1 MKLKL
6 IKILQFLVF
15 LLIGMGL
22 FWLIY
27 KDQDVSRIASVLKN
41 DVQYSWI
48 WLSLFLGLLSH
59 VSRAMRWSL
68 MIEPLGRKPGLLNV
82 FLSVMVGY
90 LMNLVVPRMGE
101 ISRCGVLSRY
111 ERVSFTRLVGT
122 VVTERIIDIL
132 MLLLLTLLAVITQFG
147 QILSFLKNNPE
158 ITEKLSSLA
167 FSLRVL
173 SGLAVLA
180 GVVFIFRKRIARS
193 MLYSRIRSF
202 IQQFGEG
209 LKTIGNMRDKWA
221 FIAHTAFIWLMY
233 YLMLYVAFF
242 AFGFTSHLSI
252 WAGLTTFI
260 LGSYGMVAPVQ
271 GGIGAWHFM
280 VIQSLFV
287 YGIAK
292 SDGAVFA
299 FLAHSTMTAMYIV
312 AGLISLL
319 ILPFMNRRTE

>member
-1 MKLKL
+1 LKLKL

-48 WLSLFLGLLSH
+48 WLSLLLGLLSH

-68 MIEPLGRKPGLLNV
+68 MIEPLGRKPRLLNV

-132 MLLLLTLLAVITQFG
+132 LLLLLTLLAVITQFG

-193 MLYSRIRSF
+193 ILYSRIRSF

-242 AFGFTSHLSI
+242 AFGFTSHLSV

>member
-1 MKLKL
+1 LKLKL

-48 WLSLFLGLLSH
+48 WLSLLLGLLSH

-68 MIEPLGRKPGLLNV
+68 MIEPLGRKPRLLNV

-132 MLLLLTLLAVITQFG
+132 LLLLLTLLAVITQFG

-242 AFGFTSHLSI
+242 AFGFTSHLSV

>member
-48 WLSLFLGLLSH
+48 WLSLLLGLLSH

-68 MIEPLGRKPGLLNV
+68 MIEPLGRKPRLLNV

-132 MLLLLTLLAVITQFG
+132 LLLLLTLLAVITQFG

-242 AFGFTSHLSI
+242 AFGFTSHLSV

>member
-68 MIEPLGRKPGLLNV
+68 MIEPLGRKPRLLNV

-132 MLLLLTLLAVITQFG
+132 MLLLLTLLAFITQFG

-167 FSLRVL
+167 FSLQVFL
-173 SGLAVLA
+173 GLAVLA
-180 GVVFIFRKRIARS
+180 GVFFIFRKRIARS

-209 LKTIGNMRDKWA
+209 LKTIGNMRNKWA

-242 AFGFTSHLSI
+242 AFGFTSHLSV

-319 ILPFMNRRTE
+319 ILPFMNRRRE